1 VFVVMS
7 RIFWYCLF
15 SIYILFG
22 VLFYLFF
29 VLLVSGHYYLDPANF
44 GNLQDLQEED
54 LEQQLAGNQGKCSLT
69 ILIIYAF
76 SL

>member
-1 VFVVMS
+1 V
-7 RIFWYCLF
+7 LF
-15 SIYILFG
+15 I

-29 VLLVSGHYYLDPANF
+29 VLHISDHYYLDAANF

-54 LEQQLAGNQGKCSLT
+54 FEQQQVGNQGKCSLT
-69 ILIIYAF
+69 ILILYAF